1 MRMAKA
7 SAFDILVNELQ
18 QSADVD
24 MLLKESM
31 TLDPRKVQR
40 IPIRYRIIALG
51 FVKRFTLDALNEK
64 LLSAGCAQLYARST
78 TEASLIYAFH
88 NGLSYPEWRQL
99 LRQCESLL
107 ETRTLENRFFRNRTI
122 SMQDLTDYLEANSRE
137 TGPALETA
145 QLTQRMQRRLLEI
158 AGGAGSFEAFL
169 EDNLRAFSPVREKT
183 RYYFCKYLY
192 YDLLTKIEDFLS
204 AVQYG
209 PVSEDTYAMLTM
221 FKGVQTLKRRKMTP
235 NEIREFLMQTDI
247 SCGGI
252 FDAFNY
258 HYFEYVSSDWM
269 DVLIEY
275 CGSLESLPEKDR
287 KRLADSLRKSDP
299 KAFANRSDAEILR
312 QKQAEAEAR
321 EEEMDRIYALE
332 GSDRGYQRN
341 RSGENAI
348 RKYIKGE
355 LDLDRTTL
363 IAFLLFFGN
372 DSDLS
377 AENAICEERLSAVL
391 RSCGFPPLRPE
402 DDFDSFVL
410 GYLEADDPTEFLME
424 EVTNRALEEENFYL
438 YRVYN
443 LSSSYHEDLEKLVND
458 TRSKT

>member
-51 FVKRFTLDALNEK
+51 FVKRYTLNTLNEK

-99 LRQCESLL
+99 LRKCESLL

-137 TGPALETA
+137 
-145 QLTQRMQRRLLEI
+145 
-158 AGGAGSFEAFL
+158 AG
-169 EDNLRAFSPVREKT
+169 
-183 RYYFCKYLY
+183 
-192 YDLLTKIEDFLS
+192 IEDFLS

-209 PVSEDTYAMLTM
+209 PASEDTYAMLTM
-221 FKGVQTLKRRKMTP
+221 FKGVQTLKRKKMTP
-235 NEIREFLMQTDI
+235 NEIRAFLMQTDI

-287 KRLADSLRKSDP
+287 KRLADSLRKNDP

-410 GYLEADDPTEFLME
+410 GYLEANDPTEFLME

>member
-1 MRMAKA
+1 
-7 SAFDILVNELQ
+7 
-18 QSADVD
+18 
-24 MLLKESM
+24 
-31 TLDPRKVQR
+31 
-40 IPIRYRIIALG
+40 
-51 FVKRFTLDALNEK
+51 
-64 LLSAGCAQLYARST
+64 
-78 TEASLIYAFH
+78 
-88 NGLSYPEWRQL
+88 
-99 LRQCESLL
+99 
-107 ETRTLENRFFRNRTI
+107 
-122 SMQDLTDYLEANSRE
+122 
-137 TGPALETA
+137 
-145 QLTQRMQRRLLEI
+145 
-158 AGGAGSFEAFL
+158 
-169 EDNLRAFSPVREKT
+169 
-183 RYYFCKYLY
+183 
-192 YDLLTKIEDFLS
+192 
-204 AVQYG
+204 
-209 PVSEDTYAMLTM
+209 
-221 FKGVQTLKRRKMTP
+221 
-235 NEIREFLMQTDI
+235 
-247 SCGGI
+247 
-252 FDAFNY
+252 
-258 HYFEYVSSDWM
+258 
-269 DVLIEY
+269 
-275 CGSLESLPEKDR
+275 
-287 KRLADSLRKSDP
+287 
-299 KAFANRSDAEILR
+299 
-312 QKQAEAEAR
+312 
-321 EEEMDRIYALE
+321 MDRIYALE